1 MSIATSRIHK
11 LSPLLINQLAAGE
24 VVTRPASVV
33 KEVLENAI
41 DAAATQIE
49 IRITQGGMGVIEIS
63 DNGIGIH
70 PDDMQMAVTRHA
82 TSKVANVESL
92 YGINT
97 LGFRG
102 EALAAIAAVSRLS
115 LTSSH
120 DDSGVGRC
128 LNVAGVIDG
137 KVDIVP
143 CVCQRGTTV
152 SVKDLYFNVPARRGN
167 LKNIATEYAHIEAV
181 VRNIALA
188 YADIELTLYHEG
200 KKRLTLSSQT
210 DKSSQSQLNRLQQ
223 ALAVTLPKQVY
234 PLEIDLL
241 GLMPNSVTQSALTQ
255 PKINGWIWLDEK
267 RQSKDLPRLIY
278 INGRLVKN
286 ISISQQIRQAINS
299 LDIGIQRIGYALF
312 FTLPNEW
319 CNLNVHPSKQ
329 RINIHALTNINAYLY
344 NAIRELLQTHMI
356 AIQTS
361 AVVNV
366 THEDIHSREADEG
379 TDDKLGVNYAVDS
392 SANANLKPAYAV
404 HSPSASYQVDGIE
417 DIASDESH
425 EQIELALN
433 FVTEVKFEA
442 LLYRFLNCDKNTW
455 FNFKNDFLSKDDA
468 IDIEISNSEVSNN
481 IDIMWVKMPEGV
493 EVSAHLS
500 GSDAAEWVLI
510 IFMDKQTLQVAHAT
524 YNLSRLKNKMN

>member
-1 MSIATSRIHK
+1 MSIATSRIQK

-49 IRITQGGMGVIEIS
+49 IRITQGGMGIIEIS
-63 DNGIGIH
+63 DNGVGIH

-82 TSKVANVESL
+82 TSKVADVESL

-102 EALAAIAAVSRLS
+102 EALASIAAVSRLS

-152 SVKDLYFNVPARRGN
+152 TVKDLYFNVPARRGN
-167 LKNIATEYAHIEAV
+167 LKNVATEYAHIESV
-181 VRNIALA
+181 IRQIALA
-188 YADIELTLYHEG
+188 YADIDLTLYHEG
-200 KKRLTLSSQT
+200 KKRLTLSAQA
-210 DKSSQSQLNRLQQ
+210 DKSSKAQHNRLQQ
-223 ALAVTLPKQVY
+223 ALAIGLPKNGY
-234 PLEIDLL
+234 PLAIDLS
-241 GLMPNSVTQSALTQ
+241 GLLNNSVQSQLVK
-255 PKINGWIWLDEK
+255 PKIDGWIWLDDNL
-267 RQSKDLPRLIY
+267 QPNTDLPKLIY

-286 ISISQQIRQAINS
+286 VSISQQVRQAVNS
-299 LDIGIQRIGYALF
+299 LDIGFQTVGYALF

-344 NAIRELLQTHMI
+344 QAIRALLQPNI
-356 AIQTS
+356 AAIKKSANSLSTS
-361 AVVNV
+361 IEELKVSQNN
-366 THEDIHSREADEG
+366 ESSS
-379 TDDKLGVNYAVDS
+379 DKLDVDDVNYAT
-392 SANANLKPAYAV
+392 SANLVNSGLDKTTHAV
-404 HSPSASYQVDGIE
+404 HSPSETYQVGDVA
-417 DIASDESH
+417 DLACDDKL
-425 EQIELALN
+425 EQIELALD
-433 FVTEVKFEA
+433 FISEA
-442 LLYRFLNCDKNTW
+442 RYETLLNQFLTLDNNKWYNLKD
-455 FNFKNDFLSKDDA
+455 DVLSKDDSV
-468 IDIEISNSEVSNN
+468 DIQISNS
-481 IDIMWVKMPEGV
+481 IDIMSIKVPEDT
-493 EVSAHLS
+493 EVSGHLS
-500 GSDAAEWVLI
+500 GGSVSEWALI
-510 IFMDKQTLQVAHAT
+510 ILIDKKTLQIAHAT
-524 YNLSRLKNKMN
+524 YKVSR